1 MAWEMTMRWLLDP
14 LCAKC
19 LGSAR
24 QGCLRD
30 SLEISYQRWELEG
43 ILGVV
48 CRVKVKAEDSLWMT
62 AS

>member
-1 MAWEMTMRWLLDP
+1 MAWEMTVHWLLDP

-30 SLEISYQRWELEG
+30 SLEIYQRWELEG

-48 CRVKVKAEDSLWMT
+48 RRVKVKAKDWLWMT

>member
-1 MAWEMTMRWLLDP
+1 MAWEMTVCWLLDT

-30 SLEISYQRWELEG
+30 SLEIYQRWELEG
-43 ILGVV
+43 ILGVI
-48 CRVKVKAEDSLWMT
+48 CRVKVKAKDWLWTT